1 MAKIRI
7 RPELLEE
14 EQQHRLGLTSPD
26 QWGDEWSY
34 VQFTPGTY
42 NRGHIVADQP
52 YGDIADG
59 TLTAAAGVGTFT
71 LQDTGEFSS
80 DDFRGAIGHIHDG
93 AGQGQRFI
101 VQRVM
106 NADTLRITLFN
117 GQGWAT
123 ALATGSLYRLVLPGR
138 VELATAV
145 NLNLRGTVQSDN
157 FTVPTSET
165 RHGWVKKTGL
175 AECLRDNS
183 GTDIPSNGAVVA
195 TTGGLIIGAS
205 DIDDSLGVA
214 LLGNPTE
221 DTADFLLPVDLRI
234 VNNAMSF
241 RFPKGK
247 EEPYFDVHI

>member
-34 VQFTPGTY
+34 VEFTPGTY
-42 NRGHIVADQP
+42 NKGHIVRDLP
-52 YGDIADG
+52 FGDVANG
-59 TLTAAAGVGTFT
+59 TVTAAAAIGTFT

-93 AGQGQRFI
+93 HGQGQRFI

-106 NADTLRITLFN
+106 NANTLRITLFN
-117 GQGWAT
+117 GRGWET
-123 ALATGSLYRLVLPGR
+123 ALTTNSKYRLILPGR
-138 VELATAV
+138 VEHAGGV
-145 NLNLRGTVQSDN
+145 NQHLRGACQADN
-157 FTVPTSET
+157 FTVPANET
-165 RHGWVKKTGL
+165 RYGWVKKTGL

-183 GTDIPSNGAVVA
+183 GTDIPSEGIVRA
-195 TTGGLIIGAS
+195 TTGGLIIGATN
-205 DIDDSLGVA
+205 IADSLGIA
-214 LLGNPTE
+214 LLGNPDEGT
-221 DTADFLLPVDLRI
+221 DDFLIPVDLRI
-234 VNNAMSF
+234 TNNAMSF